1 LALNAE
7 LSAQSYRNVFTD
19 SKPQTDAISVET
31 PILSNLCE
39 WREELVQ
46 ALFGYANTSIF
57 N

>member
-7 LSAQSYRNVFTD
+7 LSAQSYRNVFTYC
-19 SKPQTDAISVET
+19 KPQTDAISVET
-31 PILSNLCE
+31 PILSYLGE
-39 WREELVQ
+39 WREELLQ